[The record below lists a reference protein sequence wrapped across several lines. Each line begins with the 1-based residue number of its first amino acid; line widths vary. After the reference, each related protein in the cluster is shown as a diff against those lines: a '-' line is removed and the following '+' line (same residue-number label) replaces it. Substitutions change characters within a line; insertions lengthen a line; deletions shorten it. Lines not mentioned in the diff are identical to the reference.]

1 MGKTTDF
8 QFVGSYNNQRIV
20 TIDAE
25 RSINQFEYHDPLGKK
40 PKSLISTSGLVDTG
54 ISFQGQDQGVRGQ
67 FTLLSYM
74 YIVVG
79 NGVYRLDSSNN
90 VTLLGNL
97 VNTNSGY
104 VGIDAN
110 SFQII
115 FVDGVDGYIWDTLE
129 NKFTGITD
137 TSFPSQP
144 IDVCTLDG
152 FFVVAAGN
160 TPNFQLS
167 MFNQGLIWGPA
178 GPDPVTFDDTPAN
191 NWAILASADNY
202 QTGVPIVFDQ
212 NPTAPDT
219 VTFDD
224 TVGNNWAILASTTNY
239 PTGTPFL
246 FNQDS
251 PGGTLPTPLNDT
263 DTYYAINVDSTH
275 IRIASSLANATS
287 GIPIVLTSNGTP
299 TNTIGGAL
307 PKPLNNTDTYYAI
320 YVDSTHIRIASS
332 LSNAQ
337 AGLAIVL
344 TTSGAPPNTI
354 ESLGQLQQGSISTH
368 PGNIVACRT
377 LHRRLFLFSEYF
389 TEVWENAG
397 LGTNLPFRRNNS
409 LLMEYGCAAIGSVAS
424 DFDMMMFISQARNG
438 LGSVMLVKGTEAMTA
453 STQALDFAL
462 AQYYAK
468 GQIADCRGFFIKES
482 GIIFYRMNFTE
493 ANHTY
498 CFNVSQSHP
507 TTYSEELNDQYK
519 YWHEEEV
526 LNGDR
531 HPAQTGASFNGINYV
546 GDYKNPIL
554 YKLDVNTYQNN
565 GEAIKRTRITR
576 ALCPPGYQRIRVD
589 RLQFDL
595 LQGQL
600 VDGLD
605 PGPQSVYLSIS
616 KDGGQTYG
624 YQTHVPMGD
633 VGQRN
638 FRSVF
643 RKLGT
648 IPRGQPW
655 IVKVEFY
662 GNYPWECMGASW
674 AFEEL
679 PE

>member
-67 FTLLSYM
+67 FTLLNYM

-79 NGVYRLDSSNN
+79 NGVYRMDSSNN

-115 FVDGVDGYIWDTLE
+115 FVDGVNGYIWDTIE
-129 NKFTGITD
+129 NTFTGITD
-137 TSFPSQP
+137 SSFPSQP

-152 FFVVAAGN
+152 FFVVASGN

-167 MFNQGLIWGPA
+167 LFNQGLVWGPD
-178 GPDPVTFDDTPAN
+178 GPNPITADSTPAN
-191 NWAILASADNY
+191 NWLILPNTQNY
-202 QTGVPIVFDQ
+202 QTGVPFILS
-212 NPTAPDT
+212 
-219 VTFDD
+219 VTGAG
-224 TVGNNWAILASTTNY
+224 VVPA
-239 PTGTPFL
+239 
-246 FNQDS
+246 
-251 PGGTLPTPLNDT
+251 PLNT
-263 DTYYAINVDSTH
+263 
-275 IRIASSLANATS
+275 
-287 GIPIVLTSNGTP
+287 
-299 TNTIGGAL
+299 
-307 PKPLNNTDTYYAI
+307 TDTYYAI
-320 YVDSTHIRIASS
+320 YVDSTHIRVASS
-332 LSNAQ
+332 QSNAY
-337 AGLAIVL
+337 AGLAITL
-344 TTSGAPPNTI
+344 TTDGTAVFQI
-354 ESLGQLQQGSISTH
+354 ESLGQLQQGSITTH

-424 DFDMMMFISQARNG
+424 DFDMMMFMSQARNG
-438 LGSVMLVKGTEAMTA
+438 LGSVMLVRGTESMTA

-482 GIIFYRMNFTE
+482 GIIFYRMNFTA

-498 CFNVSQSHP
+498 CFNVTQSHP
-507 TTYSEELNDQYK
+507 TSYSEELNDQYK

-546 GDYKNPIL
+546 GDYKKPIL
-554 YKLDVNTYQNN
+554 YRLDVNTYQNN

-600 VDGLD
+600 VNGMD

-624 YQTHVPMGD
+624 YQTNVPMGD

-648 IPRGQPW
+648 VPRGQPW
-655 IVKVEFY
+655 IIKVEFY